1 MLSPACTGRSSL
13 IAGRKQQALDLRHI
27 RAFPQLLRQ
36 RSCTGM
42 AQHSQHSRRPS
53 AALVCMCCAV
63 LSAVAPAAATAPQ
76 PGSTAQLWPHLSAGR
91 SGCSDEGTAQSGSD
105 PAGKPHWPTEA
116 ERRATAADVLAV
128 LSGEHLCDAKWVS
141 LAARLCKHFWLC
153 SCAVLERNLE

>member
-1 MLSPACTGRSSL
+1 MLPPVCTGRSSL
-13 IAGRKQQALDLRHI
+13 IAGRKQQAFNLRHV
-27 RAFPQLLRQ
+27 RTFPQLLRH

-42 AQHSQHSRRPS
+42 AQHSQHSRRRS

-76 PGSTAQLWPHLSAGR
+76 LGGTAQLWPHLSAGS

-116 ERRATAADVLAV
+116 ERRATTADVLAV
-128 LSGEHLCDAKWVS
+128 LSGEHLRDAKWVS
-141 LAARLCKHFWLC
+141 LTARLCKPVWL
-153 SCAVLERNLE
+153 CAVLGRNLE